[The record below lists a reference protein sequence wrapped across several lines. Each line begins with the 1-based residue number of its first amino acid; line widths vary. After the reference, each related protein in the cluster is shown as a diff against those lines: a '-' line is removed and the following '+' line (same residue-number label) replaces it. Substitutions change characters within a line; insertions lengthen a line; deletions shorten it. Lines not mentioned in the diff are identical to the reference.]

1 MAYQLVVENYGKIER
16 AELNIA
22 PMTLFVGD
30 NNSGKSYLLSLI
42 WALSSGRQDQILY
55 KGLKSLLVEK
65 YTDLYNR
72 FEWLLSKEAI
82 DKEDRSIIIE
92 EKELA
97 DIMNTVF
104 TMNKDAFVKSL
115 FNYEGMSIGKLAIQ
129 INESQPYKVIRMPLD
144 DGVGIRIQINEEEKM
159 RFVFVKRADVNAA
172 AIARIVRELLN
183 LILRNELPRSA
194 TYYLPAA
201 RTGFMLAKNSINQV
215 GRKKAFDII
224 VEEDGESSDIEVS
237 PFPKSIIHFLDT
249 MDSLNTDTLNKE
261 YVSMAVWAEHYM
273 ADGNIEYTDSN
284 NGSIQY
290 IPEGMEIGLP
300 LRVSSGVVT
309 ELSPLILL
317 LKYSRRLKMICYEE
331 PEMCLHPQLQY
342 QMARLLV
349 RMVNSG
355 IRIAASTHSDIII
368 QHINNM
374 CQLYGSNN
382 KEAVLENSDFETDDL
397 INVEKIA
404 IYQLSV
410 QGNTTKV
417 ERILPEN
424 NVFSIPTFR
433 DALKSILEQTLEI
446 SDAFYGEEE

>member
-82 DKEDRSIIIE
+82 DKKDRSIIIE

-97 DIMNTVF
+97 DIINTVF

-446 SDAFYGEEE
+446 SDAVYGEEE

>member
-129 INESQPYKVIRMPLD
+129 INESQPYKVIRMPSD

-172 AIARIVRELLN
+172 AIARIVHELLN